1 MKRMVRYLL
10 GHRIDKHFAPGR
22 TYFTIDG
29 SARRFNTS
37 SEAVAY
43 IRWAEAVLAA

>member
-1 MKRMVRYLL
+1 MVRYLL

-22 TYFTIDG
+22 VYFTIDG
-29 SARRFNTS
+29 GDRRFDTS
-37 SEAVAY
+37 SDAVVY